1 VNSVREWCEPDDW
14 TAEVRMKEGAL
25 PDLDA
30 WDRAFRDFVGESLK
44 IRGVELTVVG
54 TVVEVGGKPA
64 LRLEDGKTLVLIPLG
79 RKVQWD
85 PKRNVEQ
92 QATPDERDAHRR
104 LISRHSSKQGGP
116 PRVKVTGPFESPV
129 SKGEEPTLMVRTFAD
144 AKP

>member
-1 VNSVREWCEPDDW
+1 VSSVREWCEPDDW
-14 TAEVRMKEGAL
+14 TAEVRMKEGAR

-64 LRLEDGKTLVLIPLG
+64 LHLEDGKTLVLVPLG

-92 QATPDERDAHRR
+92 QATPEERDAHRR
-104 LISRHSSKQGGP
+104 LISRHSSKRGGSIW
-116 PRVKVTGPFESPV
+116 VKVTGPFKSAA